1 MSPEPR
7 FTLEELVELQRR
19 ERAARGETEADTTRH
34 LRERLQKLRAEQG
47 PEPVKPA
54 DKPAKPEKPGLEA
67 RLSAVEEEVKRLR
80 DRIEGKNG

>member
-7 FTLEELVELQRR
+7 FSLEELVELQRR

-34 LRERLQKLRAEQG
+34 LRERLQRLRAEQG
-47 PEPVKPA
+47 PEPVTPAEKPA
-54 DKPAKPEKPGLEA
+54 EPERPGLTSRVTA
-67 RLSAVEEEVKRLR
+67 LEEEVKRLR